1 MAASASKG
9 PDAGGSLRWLEHALA
24 QRGADLALFLVFD
37 RPDRV
42 MERPGLARTYFAQ
55 RCVSDDQLASLT
67 AAFRDVDAYV
77 ELFKG
82 EPPLLQAL
90 ASGRLQAVRRPL
102 KLIYN
107 GIEGG
112 IGHDAFE
119 PGRKALVPAVADAYR
134 IACSNSNAYACAIGR
149 HKFHY
154 FTVLRALGIRAPRT
168 WHYRGARGWAGG
180 VQPPEGLK
188 VIAKSTYE
196 AWSVGVTES
205 SVFVVDD
212 TCAARVQAIES
223 GIGQPVTVQE
233 FIAGPEVCVPVLSS
247 PEPITTP
254 PVEAVLTKAPNDPDA
269 VTTIDDNLD
278 HVKIRRKVYS
288 APDEVIEE
296 LSTLAIQAFD
306 VLELRGFARMDFRI
320 DSDGRP
326 WLTDVG
332 VSPGLARENS
342 AFTSAEALGFDYP
355 AFLRMVVAASL
366 AAVGRLN

>member
-1 MAASASKG
+1 MARKG
-9 PDAGGSLRWLEHALA
+9 PDAGSSLRRLERALV
-24 QRGADLALFLVFD
+24 QRGAELALFLVFD

-42 MERPGLARTYFAQ
+42 AERSGLVRTYFAQ
-55 RCVSDDQLASLT
+55 RCVSDDQLASIT

-77 ELFKG
+77 ELFNG

-112 IGHDAFE
+112 IGRDAFE

-134 IACSNSNAYACAIGR
+134 IMCSNSNAYACALGR

-154 FTVLRALGIRAPRT
+154 FAVLQALGIRAPRT
-168 WHYRGARGWAGG
+168 WHYRGARGWAGE
-180 VQPPEGLK
+180 VQPPEGVK

-212 TCAARVQAIES
+212 TCTARVQAIES
-223 GIGQPVTVQE
+223 AIGQPVTVQA
-233 FIAGPEVCVPVLSS
+233 FIAGPEVCVPVISS
-247 PEPITTP
+247 PGLITTP
-254 PVEAVLTKAPNDPDA
+254 PVEAVLTKAPDDPDA

-296 LSTLAIQAFD
+296 LSALAIQAFD
-306 VLELRGFARMDFRI
+306 VLELRGFARMDFRV

-355 AFLRMVVAASL
+355 AFLRIVVASSL
-366 AAVGRLN
+366 AAVGQLD